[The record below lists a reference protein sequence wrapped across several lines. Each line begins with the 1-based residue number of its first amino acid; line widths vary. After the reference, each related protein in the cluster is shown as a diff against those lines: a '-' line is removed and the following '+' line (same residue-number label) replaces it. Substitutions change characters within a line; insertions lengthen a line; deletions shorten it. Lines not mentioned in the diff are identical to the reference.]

1 VVDVARLDTDER
13 AAVVAA
19 QRAGR
24 VVAGDPSDVMA
35 LVIAMSMA
43 SSPVSDACAATAE
56 EDAAVHAE
64 RPRFLRQAVRAA
76 TST

>member
-35 LVIAMSMA
+35 LVI
-43 SSPVSDACAATAE
+43 T
-56 EDAAVHAE
+56 HAE
-64 RPRFLRQAVRAA
+64 RPRSLRQAVRAA